1 MKRRIFIK
9 GAVSVA
15 VAASLPGGDGVE
27 LNSIAH
33 PIHPDVVKY
42 THKTYRIGH
51 QWTFEGKPVTTM
63 VPEGREFTERMA
75 TAIAR
80 SMAQTKER
88 VAADVFNRAFG
99 E

>member
-1 MKRRIFIK
+1 MKRRTFIK

-15 VAASLPGGDGVE
+15 VAASLSGADGIE

-42 THKTYRIGH
+42 THKTVRIGH
-51 QWTFEGKPVTTM
+51 EWTFNGQPVTTM
-63 VPEGREFTERMA
+63 VPEGHEFTERMVEA
-75 TAIAR
+75 LAR
-80 SMAQTKER
+80 SMSQTKER
-88 VAADVFNRAFG
+88 VTADVLNRAFG